1 MEASQRWG
9 LAAVLALAIG
19 AIAFVAVQYDRFV
32 GISGIPLVVALTVVF
47 VKPVLAPRVT
57 ILAGLVGIVVAV
69 GYMVWAG
76 MHGDEIADPHAA
88 TRSVQMT
95 LAVCGLA
102 LLTGR
107 AAAMKAP
114 AISPK
119 ALSEAE
125 VAHRT
130 TDAMR
135 PHRSTDAIRSRSSTD
150 PIPRPKVS

>member
-1 MEASQRWG
+1 MEASQRRG
-9 LAAVLALAIG
+9 LATVLALAIG
-19 AIAFVAVQYDRFV
+19 AIAFVCLQYDRFI
-32 GISGIPLVVALTVVF
+32 GIAGIPLLAALVVVF
-47 VKPVLAPRVT
+47 VKPILAPRVT
-57 ILAGLVGIVVAV
+57 ILAGLVGILVAV

-76 MHGDEIADPHAA
+76 MHRDDIADPHAA

-107 AAAMKAP
+107 AAVMKTQTV
-114 AISPK
+114 SPK

-125 VAHRT
+125 IAHRS

-135 PHRSTDAIRSRSSTD
+135 PHRSTDAIRRPSSTTD
-150 PIPRPKVS
+150 PIPRQR